1 MGGRE
6 ELVRLQGVGRSAGGT
21 RQAQFAEDYVR
32 MVDRVY
38 IEGRLEYDSYE
49 RDGVTISTAEII
61 VKEVVLLTAKV
72 AAVDVAW
79 RTRRSRCC

>member
-1 MGGRE
+1 MG
-6 ELVRLQGVGRSAGGT
+6 
-21 RQAQFAEDYVR
+21 
-32 MVDRVY
+32 DRVY